1 MRVTARCSKGARAA
15 FAGTHARALSRLCVS
30 LAVALAI
37 LAATAGSSHAA
48 AGLSWSTPR
57 SFDEGGTPTG
67 LSCASEGLCVAVDA
81 GGSAFVSANPTSP
94 VAQWSKQRI
103 DTEHALSAVS
113 CLASGLCLAGDRSG
127 RVSAS
132 TDPLAGTSSWSTA
145 TTISS
150 SAITAVSC
158 ASTSLCAA
166 TNSSGEVLVSTD
178 PAAATP
184 QWRATALEVHGALS
198 GISCVES
205 LCAAVSDSGDVAV
218 TTQPAGG
225 SWRVLAI
232 DPSPP
237 TTAVSCTPNGS
248 CLAVDEAGQ
257 VLASAD
263 PAGAS
268 PTWTVTPLSL
278 VGALTGAS
286 CTPAG
291 LCVAVS
297 ARGEALT
304 SDQVTSTTSAWG
316 ASLSAT
322 GIALAGISCLP
333 GGACVAVD
341 SSGRTI
347 VGLDP
352 PPAANDASAGDIAS
366 TEATLAGTVA
376 ADDAS
381 PLTCLFEYGPTS
393 SYGGSVP
400 CSATPAPNGGST
412 TVAAR
417 VGGLTP
423 NTTYHFRLLAST
435 PRGTQATAD
444 ASFTTLV
451 SSAIALVHPHP
462 SISGTP
468 AVGQKLT
475 CQSGVS
481 STSGAKLAYS
491 WIRDL
496 IPIAEASSSTYTP
509 RGVDSGG
516 HLQCKVTATN
526 GGGSASATSSFV
538 TIPPSQ
544 PLVSSGETAVG
555 RASWASGRLRVPV
568 LCSPKAEGSC
578 SLAMRAT
585 SQANAATLAH
595 TSARLSPGQHQTLS
609 MALASS
615 ARKLLAKRR
624 RIPTTLTVTGT
635 VIGVIRAALSSQTVV
650 LESSGR
656 RAKGASLDPSA
667 GAAGAEAELPP
678 PPPPPARS
686 ARAPGPRARASVLA
700 ATPYMGWDTY
710 FALGGKYSESTI
722 LMQAS
727 RLLSLGLARQ
737 GYRYVWLDVGW
748 WQGARNSSG
757 TIAVSHNQWPHGLR
771 WLTNTLHAAGLRV
784 GLYTDAGR
792 NGCGGSGQ
800 GSYGHYQQD
809 ADTFAS
815 WGFDAVKVDFCG
827 GAELHLNPVTAYSQ
841 FHEAILAAHRP
852 MLLDICNFLQPGQ
865 YAEGQPT
872 LAESVFSSYSY
883 GPGVA
888 TSWRTDTDVGAP
900 GQVSF
905 EAVLRNMDADAADPG
920 AAGPGHWNDPDYL
933 GPGQGLSAT
942 QFRSQFSMWSML
954 AAPLMI
960 SDNLT
965 KISSASLAT
974 VSRAAVVAIDQ
985 DHAGIQGRLI
995 STAGSGQAWAKPL
1008 ADGSVAV
1015 ALLNRGHK
1023 TLEIAT
1029 NARAVGLPSV
1039 PHYSIQNLWTGA
1051 TRSSTGALAASVP
1064 AQATVLLRV
1073 GIE

>member
-1 MRVTARCSKGARAA
+1 M
-15 FAGTHARALSRLCVS
+15 S
-30 LAVALAI
+30 LAVALGA
-37 LAATAGSSHAA
+37 LGATAASSPAA
-48 AGLSWSTPR
+48 APLSWSTPR
-57 SFDEGGTPTG
+57 TFDEGGTPTG
-67 LSCASEGLCVAVDA
+67 VSCASEGLCVAVDS
-81 GGSAFVSANPTSP
+81 GGSAFVSGNPTSP
-94 VAQWSKQRI
+94 LAQWTKQRV
-103 DTEHALSAVS
+103 DAEHAPSAVS
-113 CLASGLCLAGDRSG
+113 CAPSGLCVAADRSG
-127 RVSAS
+127 RVLAS
-132 TDPLAGTSSWSTA
+132 SDPLAGTSSWSTP
-145 TTISS
+145 TTISAS
-150 SAITAVSC
+150 PITAVSC
-158 ASTSLCAA
+158 ASASLCAA
-166 TNSSGEVLVSTD
+166 TDSSGEVLVSTN
-178 PAAATP
+178 PAAAAP
-184 QWRATALEVHGALS
+184 QWRATSLEVHGALS

-205 LCAAVSDSGDVAV
+205 LCAAVSDAGDVAV
-218 TTQPAGG
+218 SAHPAGG
-225 SWRVLAI
+225 SWRVTAI

-237 TTAVSCTPNGS
+237 TTAVTCTPSGS

-263 PAGAS
+263 PAEAS
-268 PTWTVTPLSL
+268 PTWTATALSL

-286 CTPAG
+286 CTTSG

-304 SDQVTSTTSAWG
+304 SDQVTSTTPGWG
-316 ASLSAT
+316 LSLNAT

-341 SSGRTI
+341 SAGRTL
-347 VGLDP
+347 VGLAP
-352 PPAANDASAGDIAS
+352 PPAANDASAGQIAS

-376 ADDAS
+376 ANDSS
-381 PLTCLFEYGPTS
+381 PLTCVFEYGPTS

-400 CSATPAPNGGST
+400 CSNTPAPNGGST
-412 TVAAR
+412 AVAAR
-417 VGGLTP
+417 VGGLAP

-435 PRGTQATAD
+435 PRGPQATAD
-444 ASFTTLV
+444 GIFTTLV
-451 SSAIALVHPHP
+451 SSAIAVVHPHP

-481 STSGAKLAYS
+481 STSGANLAYS

-496 IPIAEASSSTYTP
+496 VPIAEASSSTYTP

-516 HLQCKVTATN
+516 HLQCQVTATN

-538 TIPPSQ
+538 TIPPSR
-544 PLVSSGETAVG
+544 PLVSSGETTVG
-555 RASWASGRLRVPV
+555 RASWTSGRLHVPV

-578 SLAMRAT
+578 SLVMRAT

-595 TSARLSPGQHQTLS
+595 TSARLSPGQDQTLS
-609 MALASS
+609 ITLADG
-615 ARKLLAKRR
+615 ARKLLAKRH
-624 RIPTTLTVTGT
+624 RIPATLTVTGT
-635 VIGVIRAALSSQTVV
+635 VIGVIKAALSSQTVV

-656 RAKGASLDPSA
+656 RAKGASL
-667 GAAGAEAELPP
+667 GAMDATTDAEATAPP
-678 PPPPPARS
+678 PLPPARS
-686 ARAPGPRARASVLA
+686 ARAGSGGRGPRARASVLA

-727 RLLSLGLARQ
+727 RLLSLGLARK

-757 TIAVSHNQWPHGLR
+757 TIAVSHSQWPHGLR
-771 WLTNTLHAAGLRV
+771 WLTSTLHAAGLRV

-841 FHEAILAAHRP
+841 FHEAIVAAHRP

-900 GQVSF
+900 GQVGF
-905 EAVLRNMDADAADPG
+905 EAVLRNMDADAADPD

-933 GPGQGLSAT
+933 GPDQGMSAT
-942 QFRSQFSMWSML
+942 EFRSQFSMWSIL

-960 SDNLT
+960 SDNLL
-965 KISSASLAT
+965 KISKASLAT
-974 VSRAAVVAIDQ
+974 VSSSAVVAIDQ

-1015 ALLNRGHK
+1015 ALLNRGRK
-1023 TLEIAT
+1023 ALEIAT
-1029 NARAVGLPSV
+1029 NAKAVGLPSV

-1051 TRSSTGALAASVP
+1051 IRSSPGTVAASVP